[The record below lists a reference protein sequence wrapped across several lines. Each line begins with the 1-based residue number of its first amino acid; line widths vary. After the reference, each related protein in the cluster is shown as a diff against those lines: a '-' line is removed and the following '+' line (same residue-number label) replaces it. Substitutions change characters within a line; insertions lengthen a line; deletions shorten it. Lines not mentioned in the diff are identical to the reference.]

1 MEKMTRRDY
10 FEAIKAMADAA
21 VNGGCYDADAAQEI
35 VAFADTELVRLATR
49 AEKEKV
55 KRAEKKAENDEL
67 LQHVFNVLTDEFQT
81 GEQVVAALAA
91 AGIETTKAKAVNRLG
106 KLVAEGGVERGD
118 VTIET
123 ADGKRKAKAY
133 RLVEAE

>member
-10 FEAIKAMADAA
+10 FEAIKVMADAA

-35 VAFADTELVRLATR
+35 VAFADTELARLAAR

-67 LQHVFNVLTDEFQT
+67 LQHVFNVLTEEFQT

-106 KLVAEGGVERGD
+106 KLVTEGSVERAD
-118 VTIET
+118 VSVET
-123 ADGKRKAKAY
+123 SEGKRKVKAY